1 MRALPQVFGTVVD
14 WRRTV
19 VAHLQSQ
26 CDQALTRSND
36 NTSLLPPATRS
47 NARTIRW
54 ADFAQDWRSS
64 YLRFTSA
71 TAAAGLEGG
80 GGGGKSAIAYKSVDE
95 HHLDSLNE
103 LIAQYGVDGL
113 WTADEIHSISRIWHF
128 LQAWPDAASGLAA
141 LNELGLQTS
150 TLSNGNREL
159 LMDLCKHATLPFTV
173 ITSADEFGS
182 YKPHPSVYL
191 GACAKLGLQPGECA
205 LVAAHLS
212 DLQAAKRCGLRTVYV
227 QRKREEAWSKD
238 KVSEA
243 WTEGWVDL
251 WVESGEG
258 EGGLVEVARRLG
270 GRVGLIGSS
279 I

>member
-1 MRALPQVFGTVVD
+1 MRALPQIFGTVVD

-26 CDQALTRSND
+26 CDQAVTRNND
-36 NTSLLPPATRS
+36 TSLLLTPATRS
-47 NARTIRW
+47 NAQTIRW

-64 YLRFTSA
+64 YLRFTST
-71 TAAAGLEGG
+71 TAASEPS
-80 GGGGKSAIAYKSVDE
+80 GGGKSTITYKSVDE
-95 HHLDSLNE
+95 HHLDSLKE

-113 WTADEIHSISRIWHF
+113 WTADEVHSISRIWHF
-128 LQAWPDAASGLAA
+128 LQAWPDAAPGLAA

-191 GACAKLGLQPGECA
+191 GACAKLGVQPDECA
-205 LVAAHLS
+205 LVAAHLG
-212 DLQAAKRCGLRTVYV
+212 DLQAAKRCGLQTVYV
-227 QRKREEAWSKD
+227 EREREEAWSKD

-243 WTEGWVDL
+243 WTEEWVDL
-251 WVESGEG
+251 WVASGAG

-270 GRVGLIGSS
+270 GRASLIGSS